1 MGKEAEVEAALRTGL
16 VKEKKYKDAEKK
28 KKQAEI
34 DAASAK
40 KKLVAKEGAEK
51 KAQPKKKKPTNTAE
65 HKGVPH
71 ASRGAKAVHEALKA
85 AALKAAQ
92 QALKAKTPEEN
103 KSTKHKSDSKHS
115 ECV

>member
-85 AALKAAQ
+85 AQ

-115 ECV
+115 ECVQL